1 MADDN
6 KATGAAGYSDA
17 LRREMSEL
25 TGTQRAA
32 VLMLLLG
39 EEQAA
44 NIIRFLSPK
53 EVQGLGAAMVQVA
66 ELSQE
71 AVNAVLDEFLA
82 EIKRQ
87 TNLGL
92 GTSDYVDKVFRRA
105 LGDDKAASVLG
116 RINPGH
122 GSKGLEILTWMDARS
137 IADMIQAE
145 HPQVVAIILSVLETG
160 VAAEVLNFL
169 PPDARAEIMQRV
181 ASLEQVQPSAMDEL
195 EAIMKKQFST
205 NSTSKSSSLGGVK
218 AAANI
223 LNQTKTTLEAAV
235 MSGLREID
243 PDLMQLIQDNMFTF
257 ENLVGVDNKGIAK
270 IMANVEPDLMM
281 KALKGASEAVKEK
294 FLGSM
299 SERARH
305 VPRRYGSAATDAP
318 VGRGDGTKNGHAR
331 STQTSRR
338 RRLGARRR
346 GRLCLTRRKPK
357 HASPRSVPRGSGNRP
372 TCCTRLPPRVVF
384 CPAPGSPPKPQALT
398 RKVLRPRYWTCKP
411 WPARR
416 RPKPLRRI
424 RRKASKMTRCKPMHQ
439 KHQAHTAT
447 RLRTPSKL
455 RTPSPSRLQ
464 AHRLPPP

>member
-1 MADDN
+1 MADNDT
-6 KATGAAGYSDA
+6 KVSGPAGYTDA

-92 GTSDYVDKVFRRA
+92 GTSDYVDKVFLRA

-205 NSTSKSSSLGGVK
+205 NSSSKSSSLGGVK

-235 MSGLREID
+235 MSGLRDID
-243 PDLMQLIQDNMFTF
+243 PDLMQQIQDNMFTF
-257 ENLVGVDNKGIAK
+257 ENLVSVDNKGIAK

-299 SERARH
+299 SERARGMF
-305 VPRRYGSAATDAP
+305 RDDMEA
-318 VGRGDGTKNGHAR
+318 
-331 STQTSRR
+331 
-338 RRLGARRR
+338 
-346 GRLCLTRRKPK
+346 
-357 HASPRSVPRGSGNRP
+357 
-372 TCCTRLPPRVVF
+372 LPPMRLSDVET
-384 CPAPGSPPKPQALT
+384 AQKMIMRAA
-398 RKVLRPRYWTCKP
+398 RKLADAGDLVLGGGADYV
-411 WPARR
+411 
-416 RPKPLRRI
+416 
-424 RRKASKMTRCKPMHQ
+424 
-439 KHQAHTAT
+439 
-447 RLRTPSKL
+447 
-455 RTPSPSRLQ
+455 
-464 AHRLPPP
+464 

>member
-6 KATGAAGYSDA
+6 KATGAAGYTDA

-235 MSGLREID
+235 MSGLRDID
-243 PDLMQLIQDNMFTF
+243 PDLMQQIQDNMFTF
-257 ENLVGVDNKGIAK
+257 ENLVGVDNKGISK
-270 IMANVEPDLMM
+270 IMANVDPDMMM

-299 SERARH
+299 SERARGMF
-305 VPRRYGSAATDAP
+305 RDDMEA
-318 VGRGDGTKNGHAR
+318 
-331 STQTSRR
+331 
-338 RRLGARRR
+338 
-346 GRLCLTRRKPK
+346 
-357 HASPRSVPRGSGNRP
+357 
-372 TCCTRLPPRVVF
+372 LPPMRLSDVETAQKMVMR
-384 CPAPGSPPKPQALT
+384 AA
-398 RKVLRPRYWTCKP
+398 RKLADAGDLVLGGGADYV
-411 WPARR
+411 
-416 RPKPLRRI
+416 
-424 RRKASKMTRCKPMHQ
+424 
-439 KHQAHTAT
+439 
-447 RLRTPSKL
+447 
-455 RTPSPSRLQ
+455 
-464 AHRLPPP
+464 

>member
-137 IADMIQAE
+137 IADMIKAE

-195 EAIMKKQFST
+195 EAIMTKQFST
-205 NSTSKSSSLGGVK
+205 NSSSKSPSLGGDK

-243 PDLMQLIQDNMFTF
+243 PDLMQQIQDNMFTF
-257 ENLVGVDNKGIAK
+257 ENLVGVDNKGISK
-270 IMANVEPDLMM
+270 IMANVDPDMMM

-299 SERARH
+299 SERARGMF
-305 VPRRYGSAATDAP
+305 RDDMEA
-318 VGRGDGTKNGHAR
+318 
-331 STQTSRR
+331 
-338 RRLGARRR
+338 
-346 GRLCLTRRKPK
+346 
-357 HASPRSVPRGSGNRP
+357 
-372 TCCTRLPPRVVF
+372 LPPMRLSDVET
-384 CPAPGSPPKPQALT
+384 AQKMIMRAA
-398 RKVLRPRYWTCKP
+398 RKLADAGDLVLGGGADYV
-411 WPARR
+411 
-416 RPKPLRRI
+416 
-424 RRKASKMTRCKPMHQ
+424 
-439 KHQAHTAT
+439 
-447 RLRTPSKL
+447 
-455 RTPSPSRLQ
+455 
-464 AHRLPPP
+464 

>member
-137 IADMIQAE
+137 IADMIKAE

-195 EAIMKKQFST
+195 EAIMTKQFST
-205 NSTSKSSSLGGVK
+205 NSSSKSSSLGGVK

-243 PDLMQLIQDNMFTF
+243 PDLMQQIQDNMFTF
-257 ENLVGVDNKGIAK
+257 ENLVGVDNKGISK
-270 IMANVEPDLMM
+270 IMANVEPDMMM

-299 SERARH
+299 SERARGMF
-305 VPRRYGSAATDAP
+305 RDDMEA
-318 VGRGDGTKNGHAR
+318 
-331 STQTSRR
+331 
-338 RRLGARRR
+338 
-346 GRLCLTRRKPK
+346 
-357 HASPRSVPRGSGNRP
+357 
-372 TCCTRLPPRVVF
+372 LPPMRLSDVET
-384 CPAPGSPPKPQALT
+384 AQKMIMRAA
-398 RKVLRPRYWTCKP
+398 RKLADAGDLVLGGGADYV
-411 WPARR
+411 
-416 RPKPLRRI
+416 
-424 RRKASKMTRCKPMHQ
+424 
-439 KHQAHTAT
+439 
-447 RLRTPSKL
+447 
-455 RTPSPSRLQ
+455 
-464 AHRLPPP
+464 

>member
-1 MADDN
+1 
-6 KATGAAGYSDA
+6 
-17 LRREMSEL
+17 
-25 TGTQRAA
+25 
-32 VLMLLLG
+32 
-39 EEQAA
+39 
-44 NIIRFLSPK
+44 
-53 EVQGLGAAMVQVA
+53 MVQVA

-205 NSTSKSSSLGGVK
+205 NSSSKSSSLGGVK

-243 PDLMQLIQDNMFTF
+243 PDLMQQIQDNMFTF

-299 SERARH
+299 SERARGMF
-305 VPRRYGSAATDAP
+305 RDDMEA
-318 VGRGDGTKNGHAR
+318 
-331 STQTSRR
+331 
-338 RRLGARRR
+338 
-346 GRLCLTRRKPK
+346 
-357 HASPRSVPRGSGNRP
+357 
-372 TCCTRLPPRVVF
+372 LPPMRLSDVETAQKMVMR
-384 CPAPGSPPKPQALT
+384 AA
-398 RKVLRPRYWTCKP
+398 RKLADAGDLVLGGGADYV
-411 WPARR
+411 
-416 RPKPLRRI
+416 
-424 RRKASKMTRCKPMHQ
+424 
-439 KHQAHTAT
+439 
-447 RLRTPSKL
+447 
-455 RTPSPSRLQ
+455 
-464 AHRLPPP
+464 